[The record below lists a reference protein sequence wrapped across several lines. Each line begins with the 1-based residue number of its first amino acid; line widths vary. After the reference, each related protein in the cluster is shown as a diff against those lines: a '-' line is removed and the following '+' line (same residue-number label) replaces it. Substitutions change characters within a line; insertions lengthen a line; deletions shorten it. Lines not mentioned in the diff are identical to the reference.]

1 MMKRVSALT
10 QRELAASFF
19 SPVAYIV
26 AAVFLIAT
34 GYLFMTYT
42 LVPGEE
48 ATLRPLMVYMAQIL
62 IFAIPLLTMR
72 CLSDEFASGTIETL
86 MTAPVTDTEVVLSK
100 FLGAMVFYLALLLTT
115 VLHVLLLF
123 RYGATGIGV
132 IFWGYIGMLMLGA
145 LYVSV
150 GVFASALTKH
160 QLVAA
165 IIAIGILAVITL
177 GVQGLSLLRGGAWR
191 AVLGYVDVLRHF
203 EDFSKGIVD
212 SRAIIFFVSVTA
224 FFLFLS
230 VKVLESRRWR

>member
-1 MMKRVSALT
+1 MINRVTALT

-26 AAVFLIAT
+26 AAVFLVAT

-48 ATLRPLMVYMAQIL
+48 ATLRPLLVYMAQIL

-72 CLSDEFASGTIETL
+72 TLADEFATGTIETL

-100 FLGAMVFYLALLLTT
+100 FLGAMVFYVALLLTT
-115 VLHVLLLF
+115 ILHVFILY
-123 RYGATGIGV
+123 RYGASGFGV
-132 IFWGYIGMLMLGA
+132 IFWGYVGMLLLGA

-150 GVFASALTKH
+150 GVFASALTRH
-160 QLVAA
+160 QLIAA
-165 IIAIGILAVITL
+165 IIATGILAVLTL
-177 GVQGLSLLRGGAWR
+177 GVQGLSILRGGAWR
-191 AVLGYVDVLRHF
+191 SVLGYVDVLRHF

-212 SRAIIFFVSVTA
+212 SRAIIFFLSFTA